1 MGGVGTLSAQ
11 DDGKVALGEDDSLC
25 DVIGQLVNTF
35 VTFIL
40 DLLPEYGH
48 TSSTTRHT
56 CTCITCCSLWP
67 EPRELALALGLPLDS
82 DHNRLPLV

>member
-48 TSSTTRHT
+48 TSSTTRHR
-56 CTCITCCSLWP
+56 CTCIPCCCCWVVTGVCS
-67 EPRELALALGLPLDS
+67 PLQ
-82 DHNRLPLV
+82 PVAACG